1 MEMNIHQYST
11 IMLIPT
17 SGMKQSCTKGQDPSA
32 YMFYLKLEKNPV
44 FSMWCVINYI
54 VLLMYKIICI

>member
-32 YMFYLKLEKNPV
+32 YMFYFKLEKILYFQCGV
-44 FSMWCVINYI
+44 S
-54 VLLMYKIICI
+54 LIILYC